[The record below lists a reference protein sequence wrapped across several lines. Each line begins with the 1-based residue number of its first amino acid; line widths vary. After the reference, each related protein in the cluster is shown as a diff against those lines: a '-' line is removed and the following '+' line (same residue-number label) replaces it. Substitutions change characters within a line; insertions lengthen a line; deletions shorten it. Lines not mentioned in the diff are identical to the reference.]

1 MTDFQDCKSQHTLSK
16 KWHSQKNKIKKGG
29 WTFLILLPGQ
39 RHISATVADLHGPD
53 LTKKT
58 EEKRINKTNQQWFQ
72 SYLYVD
78 RNKTWDNSAST
89 SIQKTLKLRL
99 RWGCGVGAVTVFHEY
114 FTRTP
119 IKSNIRLLTFHPRT
133 NANKTPGEENKPR
146 TNARREKSFP
156 PCMILSWK
164 CIK

>member
-1 MTDFQDCKSQHTLSK
+1 MDSPHFVARPETHQGNSSRPSWARLD
-16 KWHSQKNKIKKGG
+16 QKDWRK
-29 WTFLILLPGQ
+29 Q
-39 RHISATVADLHGPD
+39 
-53 LTKKT
+53 
-58 EEKRINKTNQQWFQ
+58 INKTNQQWFQ

-146 TNARREKSFP
+146 TNAREGKRKKVFP
-156 PCMILSWK
+156 SMHDPLLEVHKVIHP
-164 CIK
+164 IQYGI